1 MVTLFD
7 PHKSPQMTLWA
18 DEINRKP
25 GTLAAGDRH
34 IFCKLHQLFA
44 ADAVYIPCVP
54 PRRGNTAVGAN
65 PCRIMRNS

>member
-44 ADAVYIPCVP
+44 AGAVYMPCVP
-54 PRRGNTAVGAN
+54 H
-65 PCRIMRNS
+65 